1 MKDEATYAGERVYYI
16 TPAEPGGPPRPLW
29 YRLSAFLEPL
39 RPLFGWAVANERAVA
54 GLALGVGA
62 LATVFPILAVRRARR
77 SGG

>member
-1 MKDEATYAGERVYYI
+1 MRDETTYAGERVPYI

-29 YRLSAFLEPL
+29 YRLSAILEPL
-39 RPLFGWAVANERAVA
+39 RPLFGWAVANERTVA

-62 LATVFPILAVRRARR
+62 LAAALPILVVRRARR